1 VLPDLERMNLKNQI
15 MTQAVS
21 SDIVVGSIGY
31 GLLYAASL
39 LVLSILIFDGREF

>member
-1 VLPDLERMNLKNQI
+1 VML
-15 MTQAVS
+15 
-21 SDIVVGSIGY
+21 GSIGY